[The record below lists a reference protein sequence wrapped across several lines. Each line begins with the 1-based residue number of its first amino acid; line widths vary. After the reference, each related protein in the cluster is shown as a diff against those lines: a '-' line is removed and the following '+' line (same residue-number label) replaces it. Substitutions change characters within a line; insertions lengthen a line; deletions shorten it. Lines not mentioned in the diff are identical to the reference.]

1 MHYFSSV
8 YVKDTNGKREL
19 ISPITLAAKGGL
31 GITYKDKIS
40 AELNS
45 GFPGYVGVSK
55 GGRF

>member
-8 YVKDTNGKREL
+8 YVKDTNGKREF
-19 ISPITLAAKGGL
+19 IFSITLAAKEGL

-40 AELNS
+40 TELNA
-45 GFPGYVGVSK
+45 GFPGYVGVSI